1 MFKHNSFFKKLKNQ
15 FLSINVLIESSFNKL
30 NSFIVSLK
38 KNKFDK
44 HNRAFYIIGSIVIL
58 TLGYFLLP
66 TIYDKSIVKSKIK
79 NQILKNYNIE
89 IEFKDKITYG
99 LLPSPHFN
107 SKKLSIMKDGNQIGI
122 VNNFKVFIN
131 FDKFFSI
138 NKINIK
144 DTIFKKVDFRLNQDD
159 ISFFNDLLFIEKIEN
174 KIFFRNSNIFFLD
187 VEKEEVLFIN
197 KIKESKYFYDENN
210 QENMVMFKNEIF
222 NVPYKILFRNNN
234 LAKKFITEFDSN
246 KIRLDVKNSIDY
258 GDNIKRGILDILFI
272 NHNTSVK
279 YDIKENSLSFSSS
292 DRKDNFEG
300 AIFFKPFYLQADF
313 KYNQLNSKYFFNDK
327 SILHEII
334 KSEILNNKN
343 LSMDIILNIE
353 NLTNISHLNDIV
365 LKLGVQEGNL
375 TLSNS
380 SLNWKNNL
388 NITLKESFI
397 NFDDNEVKLIGNIIL
412 NYREIESFYK
422 SYQVKKKNRK
432 KIKRIDVDFVYNFSS
447 KKISFDN
454 VKIDNKS
461 NQNLEKFIND
471 FNSADTKLINKVI
484 FKNFINNFF
493 SAYAG

>member
-1 MFKHNSFFKKLKNQ
+1 M
-15 FLSINVLIESSFNKL
+15 
-30 NSFIVSLK
+30 
-38 KNKFDK
+38 
-44 HNRAFYIIGSIVIL
+44 
-58 TLGYFLLP
+58 
-66 TIYDKSIVKSKIK
+66 
-79 NQILKNYNIE
+79 
-89 IEFKDKITYG
+89 
-99 LLPSPHFN
+99 
-107 SKKLSIMKDGNQIGI
+107 
-122 VNNFKVFIN
+122 
-131 FDKFFSI
+131 
-138 NKINIK
+138 
-144 DTIFKKVDFRLNQDD
+144 
-159 ISFFNDLLFIEKIEN
+159 
-174 KIFFRNSNIFFLD
+174 
-187 VEKEEVLFIN
+187 
-197 KIKESKYFYDENN
+197 
-210 QENMVMFKNEIF
+210 
-222 NVPYKILFRNNN
+222 
-234 LAKKFITEFDSN
+234 
-246 KIRLDVKNSIDY
+246 
-258 GDNIKRGILDILFI
+258 
-272 NHNTSVK
+272 
-279 YDIKENSLSFSSS
+279 
-292 DRKDNFEG
+292 
-300 AIFFKPFYLQADF
+300 QADF